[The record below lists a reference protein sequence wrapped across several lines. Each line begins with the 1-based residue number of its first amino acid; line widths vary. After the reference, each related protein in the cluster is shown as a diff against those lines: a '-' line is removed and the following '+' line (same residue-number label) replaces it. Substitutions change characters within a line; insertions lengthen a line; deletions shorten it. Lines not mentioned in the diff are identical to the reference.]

1 MNIIKKL
8 SFLWKAWRN
17 TLSIE
22 EFSFLVGLADNS
34 FTSPNDAKDARFAQK
49 VLKLRF
55 KYDLATSEAD
65 IVAQSN
71 DSVRDLWL
79 KTLHLS
85 KKSLTETETEMLVRR
100 MPWHSFRRFPVALD
114 DYYISILFAERNP
127 LKIVAYCRDFALPEN
142 FELELIKHCNE
153 SLFKTDAK
161 MTYHRLSS
169 QINGWIEA
177 LCSYID
183 GAVKESKLLTESVQK
198 ELLDLRNPLITKK
211 LIERCNMEKNIL
223 QEKTM
228 MSLIN
233 QENENALRLLLAK
246 SYLPNYQHMRIYFNN
261 RYKHLIPQKEIA
273 DCRKELYDTEMA
285 KKVLLGA
292 FSMLP
297 REHLIDL
304 KRIETPTEYL
314 DEYEELFIKPLLR
327 RSISPAFGAEIAYHF
342 PHLAK
347 EVKKAVIRYTDA
359 CNETF
364 AKK

>member
-22 EFSFLVGLADNS
+22 EFSFLVGLADDS
-34 FTSPNDAKDARFAQK
+34 FTSPNDAKDARFAQR

-142 FELELIKHCNE
+142 FELELIKHYNE
-153 SLFKTDAK
+153 SQITTDAK
-161 MTYHRLSS
+161 MTYSRLGFV
-169 QINGWIEA
+169 INGWVKA
-177 LCSYID
+177 VYSYSEGGKQIF
-183 GAVKESKLLTESVQK
+183 KLQNKDVQK
-198 ELLDLRNPLITKK
+198 ALLNLNDPLIVQKM
-211 LIERCNMEKNIL
+211 IERCNIAKNELYEETI
-223 QEKTM
+223 

-233 QENENALRLLLAK
+233 KGSEGELRLLLRN
-246 SYLPNYQHMRIYFNN
+246 SYLPDYHNLRAVFIEKYG
-261 RYKHLIPQKEIA
+261 HLKNQLAISDYRQ
-273 DCRKELYDTEMA
+273 ELYDTEMA